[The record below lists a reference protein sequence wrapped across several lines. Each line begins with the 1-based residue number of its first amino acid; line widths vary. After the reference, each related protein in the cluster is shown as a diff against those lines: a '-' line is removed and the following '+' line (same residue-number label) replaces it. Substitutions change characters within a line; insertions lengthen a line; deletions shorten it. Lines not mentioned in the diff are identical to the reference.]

1 MELLKQIDIFII
13 EILNNIGL
21 LAPILAGILIVV
33 ESIIP
38 VLPLSVF
45 ITLNFYYFGSL
56 LGFLISWI
64 LTCIGCYI
72 SFIIFR
78 KNLKLSF
85 DNKFIKNKETKI
97 AKWMTIINRLKLEQ
111 LVLILAIP
119 FTPAFIINIVA
130 GLSSMKQNKFIIAI
144 LISKIFLVY
153 FWGFIGITVLD
164 SFKEPIKI
172 LQVIFISAIAF
183 IISKI
188 VNKKFNIE

>member
-1 MELLKQIDIFII
+1 MELLKQIDIFIT

-56 LGFLISWI
+56 LGFMISWI

>member
-1 MELLKQIDIFII
+1 MELLKQIDIFIT